1 MLKQKTMLRPSMTML
16 ALIVIGVLVLAACV
30 APGAAPTSAPP
41 TAATGAT
48 SAPAATNAPA
58 ATTATGATSAPAATN
73 APAATTAP
81 AGATATQPPPTPNG
95 GIIFHSSQFSPVN
108 EAEAMRNVILKDFPT
123 LVDFQPQAPGPFVDI
138 VMAQHTAG
146 KVNISI
152 IGGQHGDFPAFINA
166 GVLEDLSPLMAKLSD
181 RKFPEAYTTLGKMG
195 TDKQYYIPWAQATY
209 IMAAN
214 KDALQY
220 LPQGVDINALTY
232 DQLAQWAA
240 AAQQGTGQRVLGF
253 PLGPTGLIHRFY
265 QGYLYPSYTGAEVVN
280 YKSPE
285 AVKMWTDFKELWK
298 TVNPSSLNYNEMAT
312 PLQTGEVMIAWDHV
326 ARLKP
331 ALDADPDKYVTF
343 PAPAGPAGRYYMPVL
358 TGLAIPVGGPSR
370 TEAEAL
376 ITYLTDPKTQT
387 LVAQTLGFFPVVEG
401 ADTSNLPPGVKLE
414 ADAIGKMQSS
424 ADAHPALLPL
434 GLGGKGGEWN
444 TNYRDTAQRILIK
457 NEDIQTV
464 LNEQAA
470 KLQAILD
477 ETKAPCWSPDPSSE
491 GPCKIK

>member
-1 MLKQKTMLRPSMTML
+1 MLKQKTFLPQPMLLL
-16 ALIVIGVLVLAACV
+16 ALLVIGVLVLAAC
-30 APGAAPTSAPP
+30 ATTPAAAPTSAPP
-41 TAATGAT
+41 TAA
-48 SAPAATNAPA
+48 S
-58 ATTATGATSAPAATN
+58 GATSAPAATN

-81 AGATATQPPPTPNG
+81 GATTAPSSTPNPTPNG

-108 EAEAMRNVILKDFPT
+108 EAQTMRDVILKGFPT
-123 LVDFQPQAPGPFVDI
+123 LVDFQPQATGPFVDI
-138 VMAQHTAG
+138 VMAQHQAG
-146 KVNISI
+146 KVNIAL

-166 GVLEDLSPLMAKLSD
+166 GVLDDLTPLMTKLAD
-181 RKFPEAYTTLGKMG
+181 RKFPEAYATLGKMG

-253 PLGPTGLIHRFY
+253 PLGPTGLIQRFY

-280 YKSPE
+280 FKSPE
-285 AVKMWTDFKELWK
+285 AVKMWTDFKTLWK
-298 TVNPSSLNYNEMAT
+298 TVNPSSLNYNDMAT
-312 PLQTGEVMIAWDHV
+312 PLQSGEVMIAWDHV

-331 ALDADPDKYVTF
+331 ALDANPDQYVTF
-343 PAPAGPAGRYYMPVL
+343 PAPAGPMGRYYMPVL

-387 LVAQTLGFFPVVEG
+387 LVAQNLGFFPVVQG

-434 GLGGKGGEWN
+434 GLGAKGGEWN
-444 TNYRDTAQRILIK
+444 TIYRDTAQRILVK

-470 KLQAILD
+470 KIQVILND
-477 ETKAPCWSPDPSSE
+477 TKAPCWSPDPPST
-491 GPCKIK
+491 GPCQVK

>member
-1 MLKQKTMLRPSMTML
+1 MSKQKTVLRPSITML
-16 ALIVIGVLVLAACV
+16 ALIVIGVLVLAACA

-58 ATTATGATSAPAATN
+58 ATTAPG
-73 APAATTAP
+73 ATTAP
-81 AGATATQPPPTPNG
+81 SPTPNPTPNG
-95 GIIFHSSQFSPVN
+95 GIIFHSSQYSPVN
-108 EAEAMRNVILKDFPT
+108 EAEAMRNVILKGFPT

-138 VMAQHTAG
+138 VMAQHAAG
-146 KVNISI
+146 KVNIAL

-166 GVLEDLSPLMAKLSD
+166 GVMQDLTPLMTKLAD
-181 RKFPEAYTTLGKMG
+181 RKFPEAYSTLGKMG

-232 DQLAQWAA
+232 DQLREWAA

-253 PLGPTGLIHRFY
+253 PLGPNGLIHRFY
-265 QGYLYPSYTGAEVVN
+265 QGYLYPSYTGTEVVN
-280 YKSPE
+280 FKSAD

-298 TVNPSSLNYNEMAT
+298 TVNPAVLNYDDMAT
-312 PLQTGEVMIAWDHV
+312 PLQTGEVLIAWDHI

-331 ALDADPDKYVTF
+331 ALDANPGQYVTF
-343 PAPAGPAGRYYMPVL
+343 PAPAGPKGRYYMPVI
-358 TGLAIPVGGPSR
+358 TGLGIPVGSPNQA
-370 TEAEAL
+370 EAEAL

-387 LVAQTLGFFPVVEG
+387 LVAQTLGFFPVVQG

-414 ADAIGKMQSS
+414 ADAIATMQAA

-434 GLGGKGGEWN
+434 GLGAKGGAWN
-444 TNYRDTAQRILIK
+444 TAFKDTFQRIVIK
-457 NEDIQTV
+457 GEDIQTV
-464 LNEQAA
+464 LNDQGA

-477 ETKAPCWSPDPSSE
+477 ETKAPCWSPDPPSE
-491 GPCKIK
+491 GPCQIK